1 MKKHTFTVLVLL
13 VITSMFVIGG
23 CGGGDKKTATP
34 AATDKKVVIKLGHD
48 LSEDT
53 PQHLG
58 SLKFKEIVEKKTN
71 GQVTVQIFPSN
82 QLGNDRETTEFL
94 QVGSVQAALI
104 PTAKISLFA
113 PALQLP
119 DLPFLFP
126 SREIT
131 YKFLDSEVGDE
142 LLSGL
147 QKKGMVGAAFWESGF
162 KQFTANKALRKPED
176 FKGMKFRTMESPIII
191 EQFKTLGANP
201 VPIDFGETYN
211 SLQQKVVDGQENP
224 LVSIVRMRFYEVQ
237 THTMISNHGYLG
249 YAFLFSKKFM
259 DGLPK
264 ETQKILLDTA
274 KEVAAFER
282 EETVRREKGFIETI
296 KKSGATVIELTPAE
310 LDAFA
315 KATRPVHQKFET
327 SIGKE
332 LLDKAYKKIDELKA
346 QKKK

>member
-1 MKKHTFTVLVLL
+1 MRKRLVQLVTVLLALSVL
-13 VITSMFVIGG
+13 VISG
-23 CGGGDKKTATP
+23 CGGGDNKQAP
-34 AATDKKVVIKLGHD
+34 AAGSNKKVVIKLGHD

-58 SLKFKEIVEKKTN
+58 SLKFKELVEKKTN

-94 QVGSVQAALI
+94 QFGSVQAALI

-119 DLPFLFP
+119 DLPFFFP

-142 LLSGL
+142 LLAGL
-147 QKKGMVGAAFWESGF
+147 QKKGIVGAAFWESGF
-162 KQFTANKALRKPED
+162 KQFTANKELLKPED

-191 EQFKTLGANP
+191 EQFKTLGSNP

-237 THTMISNHGYLG
+237 THAMISNHGYLA

-282 EETVRREKGFIETI
+282 EETVRREKGFIETME
-296 KKSGATVIELTPAE
+296 KAGTRVIHLTPQQLE
-310 LDAFA
+310 EFA
-315 KATRPVHQKFET
+315 KATKPVHQKFEE

-332 LLDKAYKKIDELKA
+332 LLAKAYKKLDELKA
-346 QKKK
+346 QQKK